1 MILNK
6 GEYLEQVFS
15 LDLSYETEKMIT
27 ARRDFL
33 AGNAQGTSNNTL
45 AHRQELYWQ
54 LQEFRYEFWSLSAK
68 QRADRIEE
76 LSKQAPPEYLIS
88 LEHLQQVSALEE
100 EVKKLEKDL
109 DFDPLFVERFKSR
122 LLWSNN
128 AVPSELVLRTA
139 LPTKRYIEFT
149 RIQESVSVLKEK
161 YSQLAHIVPQWLEM
175 IETSE
180 VILEAT
186 PEEAAPVQ
194 DQNIEKAKEPFLFD
208 SSHQQTLKEHVLGQN
223 EKNRKS
229 AEEKISLK
237 RKEAEER
244 TGAAVLLVLLG
255 IVLLLLMLFG

>member
-54 LQEFRYEFWSLSAK
+54 LQEFRYEFWSLSAI
-68 QRADRIEE
+68 QRADKIEE

-88 LEHLQQVSALEE
+88 LEHLQQISALEE

-180 VILEAT
+180 VTLDES
-186 PEEAAPVQ
+186 APSRMRHVEQ
-194 DQNIEKAKEPFLFD
+194 QQPVNFD
-208 SSHQQTLKEHVLGQN
+208 KQTLKEILKVQSETAQFSRVKDEVLGC
-223 EKNRKS
+223 R
-229 AEEKISLK
+229 SLF
-237 RKEAEER
+237 
-244 TGAAVLLVLLG
+244 VYVIVFFFLFNLLASLLS
-255 IVLLLLMLFG
+255 IMMR